1 MTDRDE
7 GAEVSATGCGGGG
20 GSAGRGAGAGG
31 PAGRG
36 AGAGPGGRRAEVEAG
51 GWRAEAALLPFP
63 SRRVPR
69 DAVGEAAPDVSRWG
83 GFAPGKTGVSSF
95 LTR

>member
-1 MTDRDE
+1 MGRQVVETE
-7 GAEVSATGCGGGG
+7 PEAE
-20 GSAGRGAGAGG
+20 AGG

-36 AGAGPGGRRAEVEAG
+36 AGAGPGGRRAEVEAS
-51 GWRAEAALLPFP
+51 GWRAEAAQLPFP

-69 DAVGEAAPDVSRWG
+69 DAVGEAAPHVSRWA
-83 GFAPGKTGVSSF
+83 GFAPGKTGGSGF

>member
-1 MTDRDE
+1 MKGRRCRRPD
-7 GAEVSATGCGGGG
+7 AEEEV
-20 GSAGRGAGAGG
+20 GRQVVEPEPEAEAGG

-69 DAVGEAAPDVSRWG
+69 DAVGEAAPDVSR
-83 GFAPGKTGVSSF
+83 A
-95 LTR
+95 

>member
-1 MTDRDE
+1 MKGRRCRRPD
-7 GAEVSATGCGGGG
+7 AEEEV
-20 GSAGRGAGAGG
+20 GRQVVEPEPEAEAGG

-36 AGAGPGGRRAEVEAG
+36 AGGRRAEVEAG

-69 DAVGEAAPDVSRWG
+69 DAVGEAAPDVSR
-83 GFAPGKTGVSSF
+83 A
-95 LTR
+95 

>member
-1 MTDRDE
+1 MKGRRCRRPD
-7 GAEVSATGCGGGG
+7 AEEEV
-20 GSAGRGAGAGG
+20 GRQVVEPEPEAEAGG

-36 AGAGPGGRRAEVEAG
+36 AGAGAGGRRAEVEAG

-69 DAVGEAAPDVSRWG
+69 DAIR
-83 GFAPGKTGVSSF
+83 PGKRRPMSRGGVGSPRGKRGSRAF
-95 LTR
+95 